1 MERLWSPWRRA
12 HLEAESQRPTPTGG
26 GTLFERLANAGDDEA
41 NLIVWRGTHV
51 FVILNKYPYNNG
63 HVMIVP
69 YRPVTTYQGLTADEQ
84 VEIAGLIGRCMDWLT
99 TALYPDGFNVG
110 LNQGTAGGAGVPDH
124 LHLHI
129 VPRWSGDTN
138 FMPVTGGTKVI
149 PEALD
154 ATYHK
159 IKAAIAAEHAEDQSA

>member
-12 HLEAESQRPTPTGG
+12 HLEAEGQRTTTAGE
-26 GTLFERLANAGDDEA
+26 GTLFERLANAHDDEA
-41 NLIVWRGTHV
+41 NLIVWRGAQV
-51 FVILNKYPYNNG
+51 FVILNKYPYTNG

-69 YRPVTTYQGLTADEQ
+69 YRPVTTYQALSADEQ
-84 VEIAGLIGRCMDWLT
+84 IEIAGLIGRCMTWLT
-99 TALYPDGFNVG
+99 AAFHPDGFNVG
-110 LNQGTAGGAGVPDH
+110 LNQGSAGGAGVPDH

-154 ATYHK
+154 ATYRK
-159 IKAAIAAEHAEDQSA
+159 IKAAIAAAQPEDQ